1 MNVFT
6 KIVHGPSV
14 ILAAFVAIATL
25 LAISSGAQAQGTRCV
40 RYSNGPDRYIAF
52 DGDDHIQGSVPL
64 YDNAACTD
72 NSNTESISTPAG
84 GWVFA
89 SSENAALLICQQK
102 HGNEARVDEET
113 RSATSNVWR
122 CVRPRRVKSKAVERP
137 TPTPK
142 PFVATGLALNQTDLR
157 LSAEAGLESGI
168 QFQRLDAPGV
178 GIDGVIAMGLLDA
191 VDVWGIIKGSYT
203 VCFPQHGV
211 IYFLDAGNAPRTAMR
226 ISAFADDGFTC
237 GSMDRAGTLVL
248 VQDDGRSLGFPTT
261 QAETQTG
268 VDSALAPDD
277 SVEITLSNCEVQAQ
291 HDLRLRNG
299 PAGGVIGFVPA
310 ETSLQAG
317 ARTADWF
324 SVVYEERQGWIA
336 AWLTDTE
343 GACEYPLIVG

>member
-203 VCFPQHGV
+203 VCFPQQRHHLLPGCGQRAA
-211 IYFLDAGNAPRTAMR
+211 YSRPHQRH
-226 ISAFADDGFTC
+226 SADGDFTC
-237 GSMDRAGTLVL
+237 GTMDRAGTLAL
-248 VQDDGRSLGFPTT
+248 VQGDGRTYWPRLRRRT
-261 QAETQTG
+261 ETRTG
-268 VDSALAPDD
+268 VAQRRWPTLDD
-277 SVEITLSNCEVQAQ
+277 SIEIRLSNCEV
-291 HDLRLRNG
+291 
-299 PAGGVIGFVPA
+299 
-310 ETSLQAG
+310 
-317 ARTADWF
+317 
-324 SVVYEERQGWIA
+324 
-336 AWLTDTE
+336 TDS
-343 GACEYPLIVG
+343 G